1 MVPPPVDFAL
11 LGQMAALGDFDA
23 LTPVVTNGQQNT
35 FESNTFSILELA
47 KVPLGAT
54 VTGGGGSGKI
64 LSVPVLLASFAIDPP
79 LQPTTS
85 GSPAPRTA
93 GAGITATCV
102 LDDAPH
108 QIYVAGNFKQIPTS
122 ASIVNNSASANTSI
136 PVNMVPSSGLNYVG
150 MYDSR
155 LKRFLP
161 MENGLDGPVQ
171 DLLCDSVTKQVYVVG
186 QFMGPLQLESRS
198 EIGSS
203 NSSGYQTLSS
213 FGGGVAVWKRNP
225 DATIESTPST
235 SSSSETTR
243 ASGSWAA
250 LPFKGVNGIVTSVA
264 KAQDGTFY
272 FGGQFDTTTDG
283 EAYSAP
289 DTQPVN
295 LDIAK
300 VTHHAFYS
308 RIQLCWD
315 LYLMHQPNACC
326 LPLACL

>member
-1 MVPPPVDFAL
+1 MVPPPIDFSL
-11 LGQMAALGDFDA
+11 LGQMAVLGDFDA
-23 LTPVVTNGQQNT
+23 LTPVITTAQQNT
-35 FESNTFSILELA
+35 FESNTFSILELT
-47 KVPLGAT
+47 KVLSASAAT
-54 VTGGGGSGKI
+54 GESGKI

-79 LQPTTS
+79 PPLQPIVP
-85 GSPAPRTA
+85 GSPAPRSL

-108 QIYVAGNFKQIPTS
+108 QIYIAGNFKQIPTS
-122 ASIVNNSASANTSI
+122 AHNPNNPSNINSSI
-136 PVNMVPSSGLNYVG
+136 PLNKVPSSGLNYVG

-186 QFMGPLQLESRS
+186 KFLGPLQLESFS
-198 EIGSS
+198 EIAGSS
-203 NSSGYQTLSS
+203 DSSGYQTLSS
-213 FGGGVAVWKRNP
+213 FGGGIAVWKRTADVSIDNN
-225 DATIESTPST
+225 PST
-235 SSSSETTR
+235 ASSMTTR
-243 ASGSWAA
+243 APGSWAA
-250 LPFKGVNGIVTSVA
+250 LPFKGVNGIVTTVT

-300 VTHHAFYS
+300 VPYMPSF
-308 RIQLCWD
+308 LMC
-315 LYLMHQPNACC
+315 YLIDIEFIMA
-326 LPLACL
+326 